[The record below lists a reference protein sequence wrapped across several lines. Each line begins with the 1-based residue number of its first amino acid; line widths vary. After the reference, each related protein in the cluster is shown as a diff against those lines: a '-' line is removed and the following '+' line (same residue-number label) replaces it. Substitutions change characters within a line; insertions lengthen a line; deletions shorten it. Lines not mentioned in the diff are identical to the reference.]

1 MLICFQLLINDWS
14 LFDPIKLRGKK
25 KKPAERNPQYSSFN
39 FDGLIYNVL
48 EFYMKIYSIYFYVYN
63 IFCKILI
70 LFNI

>member
-48 EFYMKIYSIYFYVYN
+48 EPFLYENLLN
-63 IFCKILI
+63 IFLCLYYFFVK
-70 LFNI
+70 F